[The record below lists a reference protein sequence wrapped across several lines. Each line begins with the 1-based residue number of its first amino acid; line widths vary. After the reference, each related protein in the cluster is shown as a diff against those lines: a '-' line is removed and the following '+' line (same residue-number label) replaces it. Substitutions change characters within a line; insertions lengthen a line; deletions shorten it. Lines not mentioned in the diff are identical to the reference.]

1 MGLFDNFDDN
11 IDDLRENISFLSQK
25 VINESKKIKK
35 IAKVKY
41 EILNEERK
49 IDELYSKVGEHFYN
63 SYKGMGESIDLDEIF
78 KEIDRL
84 KSRISSLEMHLELE
98 GGEKSGLYVD
108 KSFSNEN
115 NFYNDYKKEDESYK
129 IITIKEDEDENK

>member
-11 IDDLRENISFLSQK
+11 ITDLKENISFLSQK
-25 VINESKKIKK
+25 VISESKKIKK

-49 IDELYSKVGEHFYN
+49 IDELYSKVGEHFYK
-63 SYKGMGESIDLDEIF
+63 SYKGRDESIDLDEIF

-84 KSRISSLEMHLELE
+84 KSRVSSLKMHLELE
-98 GGEKSGLYVD
+98 GGEESGLYVD

-115 NFYNDYKKEDESYK
+115 NFSDDYKKEDESYK
-129 IITIKEDEDENK
+129 IITIKEDEDEFR